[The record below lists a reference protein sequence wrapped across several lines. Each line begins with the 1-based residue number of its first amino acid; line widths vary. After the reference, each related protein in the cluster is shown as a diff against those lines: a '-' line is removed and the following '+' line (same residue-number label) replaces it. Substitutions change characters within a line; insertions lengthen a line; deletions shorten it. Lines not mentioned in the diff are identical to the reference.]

1 MLRGEPKSIEC
12 FLTLHTPDLR
22 SRMPWTIPAQIP
34 LPRDFIGFDPTSS
47 IPPDDFSD
55 YSRHLPHWRLPGAC
69 YFVTFRLTDSIPKSV
84 LVELNREADR
94 WKLELAKH
102 DGTLPPQ
109 IAAAW
114 HEFERT
120 RLRKLESVLDECH
133 GECLL
138 RDPGH
143 RQVLIDA
150 LHHFEGGRC
159 EMLAYAVMP
168 NHVHAMCRPL
178 REHKLE
184 ELCGSWKWF
193 TSQKIQ
199 RSLGRT
205 GTFWQDESFDRIIR
219 DAEHYVATVRYIAKN
234 PIKAKL
240 AENEAS
246 VWFCEQIR
254 VVNATT

>member
-1 MLRGEPKSIEC
+1 
-12 FLTLHTPDLR
+12 
-22 SRMPWTIPAQIP
+22 MPWTIPAKIP
-34 LPRDFIGFDPTSS
+34 LPRDFIGFDPTSC
-47 IPPDDFSD
+47 IPQDDFSA

-69 YFVTFRLTDSIPKSV
+69 YFVTFRLEDSIPKPV
-84 LVELNREADR
+84 LDGLNREADQ
-94 WKLELAKH
+94 WKLEFAKH
-102 DGTLPPQ
+102 GGNLPPQ
-109 IAAAW
+109 VAAAW
-114 HEFERT
+114 HEFERV

-133 GECLL
+133 GKCLL

-143 RQVLIDA
+143 RQVVINA
-150 LHHFEGGRC
+150 LHHFEGERC

-168 NHVHAMCRPL
+168 NHVHALCRPL
-178 REHKLE
+178 LEHRLE

-205 GTFWQDESFDRIIR
+205 GALWQDESFDRIIR
-219 DAEHYVATVRYIAKN
+219 DEDHYATAMRYIAKN

-240 AENEAS
+240 TEHESS

-254 VVNATT
+254 VANAPT